1 MHLYFPRKTTSAVCA
16 CSGYKH
22 VAARDKQV
30 EGKRPLFLQ
39 VASRLGI
46 DITLLLVRQ
55 HVASGVF
62 VHLVPS
68 LIYEKLSVCQNRL
81 GTNVKN
87 SQNKTTVFMQVAFAF
102 KHEIASNTP
111 DIAYLT
117 TLDRFGK
124 ERNRLASF

>member
-1 MHLYFPRKTTSAVCA
+1 MLHFARIKRSVYQDRL
-16 CSGYKH
+16 GYKH

-68 LIYEKLSVCQNRL
+68 LIYEK
-81 GTNVKN
+81 
-87 SQNKTTVFMQVAFAF
+87 
-102 KHEIASNTP
+102 
-111 DIAYLT
+111 
-117 TLDRFGK
+117 
-124 ERNRLASF
+124 